1 MDRLTA
7 SWDASQRLYDERITK
22 GSFPSMGLDSLPTG
36 LAFLNPH
43 KLEAIVA
50 ANIAYLAIVFVIVRF
65 VKSNGPVSDSVVKPF
80 MLLYNAACVVLAG
93 AVTVGILHYKLTVKL
108 GSFACNIPDLG
119 TPAGERLAWYIW
131 LYYAQKYW
139 EYLDTVIFALRGS
152 FRQLSFLH
160 VYHHVSIT
168 FVTSAFLRHDVNGDC
183 YAAALANSFI
193 HVLMYSHYFCSALGV
208 NAWWRKHLTSG
219 KSSPPPPLPTPSFPL
234 LLACS
239 SSIPANHAGGHRSAG
254 AVPYHIRSGMAHV
267 VLWTFLRLSRLD
279 ESANDYISVLD
290 AHPVWPILY
299 GQLRQQKERAQRQG
313 GQKAS
318 MSLGAWGKCLIGL

>member
-7 SWDASQRLYDERITK
+7 SWAASQRLYDERITK
-22 GSFPSMGLDSLPTG
+22 GSFPSLGLDSLPTG

-219 KSSPPPPLPTPSFPL
+219 KSSLPPPLPTFPFP
-234 LLACS
+234 C
-239 SSIPANHAGGHRSAG
+239 
-254 AVPYHIRSGMAHV
+254 
-267 VLWTFLRLSRLD
+267 FLRAQARFLRTMMVD
-279 ESANDYISVLD
+279 T
-290 AHPVWPILY
+290 
-299 GQLRQQKERAQRQG
+299 GQLVQFLTIFAQAWLMWFSGPSCGYPDWTKALMIAYQFSMLILFGQFFMASYGSKKSGHKDKEGKKRA
-313 GQKAS
+313 
-318 MSLGAWGKCLIGL
+318 